1 MIIAGENFLP
11 LKDVYMAKMLKWGV
25 LALLAVALLIK
36 LSLWLS
42 VRAVMDDAIEQMAPY
57 MDIKYSGITSSF
69 DGRVGL
75 EKVVIRVPALND
87 ELRVAHAELRFHGLG
102 EMLRFKER
110 LAEGKFPEQMAIKL
124 QGLALDVHGPFMA
137 QLYNQ
142 PAERSVFTAMSEV
155 ACGKVRNIGTGELL
169 DMGYRTFE
177 TDAEFSYQFQPGAQ
191 KLSFNLRSDTR
202 DMVAMQMSMTL
213 ANMSEK
219 PADLRSNPPR
229 VSLVTVELSDNHYQ
243 RKVQEY
249 CAGKLGQDSKLY
261 VQTAVDQF
269 DRVLRSQR
277 IALDPLVLAAYGRYL
292 QDPQSLR
299 LEFNPTEG
307 MVWDGL
313 QFFDAK
319 DVLAMLRPVVLINQ
333 QVVEPLGFTW
343 VDPNLS
349 LAVKKTQEPAV
360 EDKPAAGTQEEQRPQ
375 FVAVEQLPSYAG
387 KRLQFITFDGAYY
400 QGVLHKVENGKV
412 YLSVQFQSGTAE
424 MSLRLDK
431 IDQVRVLF

>member
-1 MIIAGENFLP
+1 
-11 LKDVYMAKMLKWGV
+11 MAKMLKWGV
-25 LALLAVALLIK
+25 LGLLAVALLIK

-177 TDAEFSYQFQPGAQ
+177 TDAEFSYQFQSGAQ

-333 QVVEPLGFTW
+333 QVVEPLGFSW

-349 LAVKKTQEPAV
+349 LAVKKTSEPAV

-387 KRLQFITFDGAYY
+387 KRLQFITFEGAYY

>member
-11 LKDVYMAKMLKWGV
+11 LKDVNMAKMLKWGV
-25 LALLAVALLIK
+25 LGLLAVALLIK

-333 QVVEPLGFTW
+333 QVVEPLGFAW

-387 KRLQFITFDGAYY
+387 KRLQFITFEGAYY

>member
-11 LKDVYMAKMLKWGV
+11 LKDVNMAKMLKWGV
-25 LALLAVALLIK
+25 LGLLAVALLIK

-177 TDAEFSYQFQPGAQ
+177 TDAEFSYQFQSGAQ

-360 EDKPAAGTQEEQRPQ
+360 EDKPATGTQEEQRPQ

-387 KRLQFITFDGAYY
+387 KRLQFITFEGAYY

-412 YLSVQFQSGTAE
+412 YHSVQFQSGTAE

>member
-1 MIIAGENFLP
+1 MIIAGENFLS
-11 LKDVYMAKMLKWGV
+11 LKDVNMAKMLKWGV
-25 LALLAVALLIK
+25 LGLLAVALLIK

-319 DVLAMLRPVVLINQ
+319 DVLGMLRPVVLINQ
-333 QVVEPLGFTW
+333 QVVEPLGFSW

-349 LAVKKTQEPAV
+349 LAVKKTQEPTV

>member
-1 MIIAGENFLP
+1 
-11 LKDVYMAKMLKWGV
+11 MAQMLKWGV
-25 LALLAVALLIK
+25 LGLLAVALLIK

-177 TDAEFSYQFQPGAQ
+177 TDAEFSYQFQSGAQ

-229 VSLVTVELSDNHYQ
+229 VSLGTVELSDNHYQ

-387 KRLQFITFDGAYY
+387 KRLQFITFEGAYY

>member
-1 MIIAGENFLP
+1 MNKII
-11 LKDVYMAKMLKWGV
+11 KWAV
-25 LALLAVALLIK
+25 LGLLAVALLIK

-42 VRAVMDDAIEQMAPY
+42 VRSVMDDAIEQMAPHVV
-57 MDIKYSGITSSF
+57 IKYSGITSSF
-69 DGRVGL
+69 DGRIGL
-75 EKVVIRVPALND
+75 EKVEIRVSALND

-102 EMLRFKER
+102 ELLRFKER
-110 LAEGKFPEQMAIKL
+110 LAEGKFPEQMAVKL

-137 QLYNQ
+137 QLYSQ

-177 TDAEFSYQFQPGAQ
+177 TDAEFSYRFEPGAQ
-191 KLSFNLRSDTR
+191 KLNFNLRSDTR
-202 DMVAMQMSMTL
+202 DMAAMQVSMTL

-219 PADLRSNPPR
+219 PGDLRANPPR
-229 VSLVTVELSDNHYQ
+229 VSLVTVEVSDNQYQ

-249 CAGKLGQDSKLY
+249 CAGKLGQDTKQY
-261 VQTAVDQF
+261 VQTAVAQF

-277 IALDPLVLAAYGRYL
+277 IALEPPVLAAYGRYL

-319 DVLAMLRPVVLINQ
+319 DVLAMLRPVVLVNQ
-333 QVVEPLGFTW
+333 EVVEPLGFTW
-343 VDPNLS
+343 VDPNVS
-349 LAVKKTQEPAV
+349 LAVKNAAEPAV
-360 EDKPAAGTQEEQRPQ
+360 ADQPVSAAPGEQRPQ

-400 QGVLHKVENGKV
+400 QGVLHRVENGKV
-412 YLSVQFQSGTAE
+412 YLSVQFQSGSAE

-431 IDQVRVLF
+431 IHQVRVLL

>member
-1 MIIAGENFLP
+1 MIIAGENFLS
-11 LKDVYMAKMLKWGV
+11 LKDVNMAKMLKWGV
-25 LALLAVALLIK
+25 LGLLAVALLIK

-75 EKVVIRVPALND
+75 EKVEIRVPALND

-177 TDAEFSYQFQPGAQ
+177 TDAEFSYQFQSGAQ

-387 KRLQFITFDGAYY
+387 KRLQFITFEGAYY

>member
-1 MIIAGENFLP
+1 MIIAGENFLS
-11 LKDVYMAKMLKWGV
+11 LKDVNMAKMLKWGV
-25 LALLAVALLIK
+25 LGLLAVALLIK

-177 TDAEFSYQFQPGAQ
+177 TDAEFSYQFQSGAQ

-333 QVVEPLGFTW
+333 QVVEPLGFSW

-360 EDKPAAGTQEEQRPQ
+360 EDKPAAGMQEEQRPQ

-387 KRLQFITFDGAYY
+387 KRLQFITFEGAYY

>member
-177 TDAEFSYQFQPGAQ
+177 TDAEFSYQFQSGAQ

-387 KRLQFITFDGAYY
+387 KRLQFITFEGAYY

>member
-1 MIIAGENFLP
+1 
-11 LKDVYMAKMLKWGV
+11 MAKMLKWGV
-25 LALLAVALLIK
+25 LGLLAVALLIK

-155 ACGKVRNIGTGELL
+155 ACGKVRNIGAGELL

-360 EDKPAAGTQEEQRPQ
+360 EDKPATGTQEEQRPQ

-387 KRLQFITFDGAYY
+387 KRLQFITFEGAYY

>member
-11 LKDVYMAKMLKWGV
+11 LKDVNMAKMLKWGV
-25 LALLAVALLIK
+25 LGLLAVALLIK

-319 DVLAMLRPVVLINQ
+319 DVLGMLRPVVLINQ
-333 QVVEPLGFTW
+333 QVVEPLGFSW

-349 LAVKKTQEPAV
+349 LAVKKAAEPAV

>member
-11 LKDVYMAKMLKWGV
+11 LKDVNMAKMLKWGV
-25 LALLAVALLIK
+25 LGLLAVALLIK

-177 TDAEFSYQFQPGAQ
+177 TDAEFSYQFQSGAQ

-360 EDKPAAGTQEEQRPQ
+360 EDKPATGTQGEQRPQ

-387 KRLQFITFDGAYY
+387 KRLQFITFEGAYY

>member
-11 LKDVYMAKMLKWGV
+11 LKDVNMAKMLKWGV
-25 LALLAVALLIK
+25 LGLLAVALLIK

-177 TDAEFSYQFQPGAQ
+177 TDAEFSYQFQSGAQ

-333 QVVEPLGFTW
+333 QVVEPLGFAW

-360 EDKPAAGTQEEQRPQ
+360 ADKPAAGTQEEQRPQ

-387 KRLQFITFDGAYY
+387 KRLQFITFEGAYY

>member
-1 MIIAGENFLP
+1 MIIAGENFLS
-11 LKDVYMAKMLKWGV
+11 LKDVNMAKMLKWGV
-25 LALLAVALLIK
+25 LGLLAVALLIK

-177 TDAEFSYQFQPGAQ
+177 TDAEFSYQFQSGAQ

-387 KRLQFITFDGAYY
+387 KRLQFITFEGAYY

>member
-11 LKDVYMAKMLKWGV
+11 LKDVNMAKMLKWGV
-25 LALLAVALLIK
+25 LGLLAVALLIK

-177 TDAEFSYQFQPGAQ
+177 TDAEFSYQFQSGAQ

-360 EDKPAAGTQEEQRPQ
+360 EDKPATGTQEEQRPQ

-387 KRLQFITFDGAYY
+387 KRLQFITFEGAYY

>member
-11 LKDVYMAKMLKWGV
+11 LKDVNMAKMLKWGV
-25 LALLAVALLIK
+25 LGLLAVALLIK

-177 TDAEFSYQFQPGAQ
+177 TDAEFSYQFQSGAQ

-249 CAGKLGQDSKLY
+249 CAGKLGQDSKMY

-360 EDKPAAGTQEEQRPQ
+360 EDKPATGTQEEQRPQ

-387 KRLQFITFDGAYY
+387 KRLQFITFEGAYY

>member
-11 LKDVYMAKMLKWGV
+11 LKDVNMAKMLKWGV
-25 LALLAVALLIK
+25 LGLLAVALLIK

-75 EKVVIRVPALND
+75 EKVEIRVPALND

-177 TDAEFSYQFQPGAQ
+177 TDAEFSYQFQSGAQ

-360 EDKPAAGTQEEQRPQ
+360 EDKPATGTQEEQRPQ

-387 KRLQFITFDGAYY
+387 KRLQFITFEGAYY

>member
-1 MIIAGENFLP
+1 MNKII
-11 LKDVYMAKMLKWGV
+11 KWAV
-25 LALLAVALLIK
+25 LGLLAVALLIK

-42 VRAVMDDAIEQMAPY
+42 VRSVMDDAIEQMAPHVV
-57 MDIKYSGITSSF
+57 IKYSGITSSF
-69 DGRVGL
+69 DGRIGL
-75 EKVVIRVPALND
+75 EKVEIRVPALND

-102 EMLRFKER
+102 ELLRFKER
-110 LAEGKFPEQMAIKL
+110 LAEGKFPEQMAVKL

-137 QLYNQ
+137 QLYSQ

-177 TDAEFSYQFQPGAQ
+177 TDAEFSYRFEPGAQ
-191 KLSFNLRSDTR
+191 KLNFNLRSDTR
-202 DMVAMQMSMTL
+202 DMAAMQVSMTL

-219 PADLRSNPPR
+219 PGDLRANPPR
-229 VSLVTVELSDNHYQ
+229 VSLVTVEVSDNQYQ

-249 CAGKLGQDSKLY
+249 CAGKVGQDTKQY
-261 VQTAVDQF
+261 VQTAVAQF

-277 IALDPLVLAAYGRYL
+277 IALEPPVLAAYGRYL

-319 DVLAMLRPVVLINQ
+319 DVLAMLRPVVLVNQ
-333 QVVEPLGFTW
+333 EVVEPLGFTW
-343 VDPNLS
+343 VDPNVS
-349 LAVKKTQEPAV
+349 LAVKNTAEPAV
-360 EDKPAAGTQEEQRPQ
+360 ADQPVSAAPGEQRPQ

-400 QGVLHKVENGKV
+400 QGVLHRVENGKV
-412 YLSVQFQSGTAE
+412 YLSVQFQSGSAE

-431 IDQVRVLF
+431 IHQVRVLL

>member
-1 MIIAGENFLP
+1 MNKII
-11 LKDVYMAKMLKWGV
+11 KWAV
-25 LALLAVALLIK
+25 LGLLAVALLIK

-42 VRAVMDDAIEQMAPY
+42 VRSVMDDAIEQMAPH
-57 MDIKYSGITSSF
+57 MVIKYSGITSSF
-69 DGRVGL
+69 DGRIGL
-75 EKVVIRVPALND
+75 EKVEIRVPALHD
-87 ELRVAHAELRFHGLG
+87 ELRVAHAELRFYGLG
-102 EMLRFKER
+102 ELLRFKER
-110 LAEGKFPEQMAIKL
+110 LAEGKFPEQMAVKL

-137 QLYNQ
+137 QLYSQ

-177 TDAEFSYQFQPGAQ
+177 TDAEFSYRFEPGAQ
-191 KLSFNLRSDTR
+191 KLNFNLRSDTR
-202 DMVAMQMSMTL
+202 DMAAMQVSMTL

-219 PADLRSNPPR
+219 PGDLRANPPR
-229 VSLVTVELSDNHYQ
+229 VSLVTVEVSDNQYQ

-249 CAGKLGQDSKLY
+249 CAGKLGQDTKQY
-261 VQTAVDQF
+261 VQTAVAQF

-277 IALDPLVLAAYGRYL
+277 IALEPPVLAAYGRYL

-319 DVLAMLRPVVLINQ
+319 DVLAMLRPVVLVNQ
-333 QVVEPLGFTW
+333 EVVEPLGFTW
-343 VDPNLS
+343 VDPNVS
-349 LAVKKTQEPAV
+349 LAVKNAAEPAV
-360 EDKPAAGTQEEQRPQ
+360 ADQPVSAAPGEQRPQ

-400 QGVLHKVENGKV
+400 QGVLHRVENGKV
-412 YLSVQFQSGTAE
+412 YLSVQFQSGSAE

-431 IDQVRVLF
+431 IHQVRVLL

>member
-1 MIIAGENFLP
+1 
-11 LKDVYMAKMLKWGV
+11 MAKMLKWGV
-25 LALLAVALLIK
+25 LGLLAVALLIK

-177 TDAEFSYQFQPGAQ
+177 TDAEFSYQFQSGAQ

-360 EDKPAAGTQEEQRPQ
+360 ADKPAAGTQEEQRPQ

-387 KRLQFITFDGAYY
+387 KRLQFITFEGAYY

>member
-1 MIIAGENFLP
+1 MIIAGENFLS
-11 LKDVYMAKMLKWGV
+11 LKDVNMAKMLKWGV
-25 LALLAVALLIK
+25 LGLLAVALLIK

-75 EKVVIRVPALND
+75 EKVEIRVPALND

-177 TDAEFSYQFQPGAQ
+177 TDAEFSYQFQSGAQ

-333 QVVEPLGFTW
+333 QVVEPLGFAW

-360 EDKPAAGTQEEQRPQ
+360 ADKPAAGTQEEQRPQ

-387 KRLQFITFDGAYY
+387 KRLQFITFEGAYY

>member
-11 LKDVYMAKMLKWGV
+11 LKDVNMAKMLKWGV
-25 LALLAVALLIK
+25 LGLLAVALLIK

-177 TDAEFSYQFQPGAQ
+177 TDAEFSYQFQSGAQ

-387 KRLQFITFDGAYY
+387 KRLQFITFEGAYY

>member
-1 MIIAGENFLP
+1 
-11 LKDVYMAKMLKWGV
+11 MAKMLKWGV
-25 LALLAVALLIK
+25 LGLLAVALLIK

-177 TDAEFSYQFQPGAQ
+177 TDAEFSYQFQSGAQ

-387 KRLQFITFDGAYY
+387 KRLQFITFEGAYY

-431 IDQVRVLF
+431 IHQVRVLL